1 MKQIN
6 EYIEKPINESQVYD
20 DIIKSLQ
27 ESKEQGKPIEE
38 GLFTGLFAGAAAFTV
53 GPTIMKAVANVLG
66 IDLKGPLGSLMT
78 SRLILTA
85 VGAKLGYRIWYP
97 NFYFNFI
104 SWTESSDVHYFRYFN
119 SFKYFVQIA
128 FP

>member
-6 EYIEKPINESQVYD
+6 EYLEKPINESQVYD

-38 GLFTGLFAGAAAFTV
+38 GFFTGLFAGAAAFSV
-53 GPTIMKAVANVLG
+53 GPTIMKTVANVLG

-85 VGAKLGYRIWYP
+85 VGAKLGYA
-97 NFYFNFI
+97 
-104 SWTESSDVHYFRYFN
+104 H
-119 SFKYFVQIA
+119 
-128 FP
+128 

>member
-6 EYIEKPINESQVYD
+6 EYLEKPINESQVYD
-20 DIIKSLQ
+20 DIINSLQ
-27 ESKEQGKPIEE
+27 ESKEQGKPIKE

-53 GPTIMKAVANVLG
+53 GPTIMKAIANVLG

-85 VGAKLGYRIWYP
+85 VGAKLGYA
-97 NFYFNFI
+97 
-104 SWTESSDVHYFRYFN
+104 H
-119 SFKYFVQIA
+119 
-128 FP
+128 

>member
-6 EYIEKPINESQVYD
+6 EYLEKPINESQVYD

-38 GLFTGLFAGAAAFTV
+38 GLFTGLFAGTAAFTV

-85 VGAKLGYRIWYP
+85 VGAKLGYA
-97 NFYFNFI
+97 
-104 SWTESSDVHYFRYFN
+104 H
-119 SFKYFVQIA
+119 
-128 FP
+128 

>member
-6 EYIEKPINESQVYD
+6 EYLEKPINESQVYD
-20 DIIKSLQ
+20 DIIDSLQ

-85 VGAKLGYRIWYP
+85 VGAKLGYRI
-97 NFYFNFI
+97 
-104 SWTESSDVHYFRYFN
+104 
-119 SFKYFVQIA
+119 
-128 FP
+128 

>member
-6 EYIEKPINESQVYD
+6 DYLEKPINESQVYD

-27 ESKEQGKPIEE
+27 ESKEQSKPIEE

-78 SRLILTA
+78 SRLILTS
-85 VGAKLGYRIWYP
+85 VGAKLGYRI
-97 NFYFNFI
+97 
-104 SWTESSDVHYFRYFN
+104 
-119 SFKYFVQIA
+119 
-128 FP
+128 

>member
-6 EYIEKPINESQVYD
+6 EYLEKHINESQVYD

-27 ESKEQGKPIEE
+27 ESKEQCKPIEE

-53 GPTIMKAVANVLG
+53 GPTIMKTVANVLG

-85 VGAKLGYRIWYP
+85 VGAKLGYR
-97 NFYFNFI
+97 
-104 SWTESSDVHYFRYFN
+104 V
-119 SFKYFVQIA
+119 
-128 FP
+128 

>member
-6 EYIEKPINESQVYD
+6 EYLEKPINESQVYN
-20 DIIKSLQ
+20 DIINSLQ

-38 GLFTGLFAGAAAFTV
+38 GLFTGLFAGAAAFAV

-85 VGAKLGYRIWYP
+85 VGAKLGYRI
-97 NFYFNFI
+97 
-104 SWTESSDVHYFRYFN
+104 
-119 SFKYFVQIA
+119 
-128 FP
+128 

>member
-6 EYIEKPINESQVYD
+6 EYLEKPINESQVYD
-20 DIIKSLQ
+20 DIINSLQ
-27 ESKEQGKPIEE
+27 ESKEQCKPIEE

-85 VGAKLGYRIWYP
+85 VGAKLGYRI
-97 NFYFNFI
+97 
-104 SWTESSDVHYFRYFN
+104 
-119 SFKYFVQIA
+119 
-128 FP
+128 